1 MFRMS
6 GHKILTNMKFM
17 YYITFSAKQTPP
29 TATEMPL
36 LEGPTKIKYSEG
48 SEYVAQVR
56 YVPHIVYLIIYYHV

>member
-1 MFRMS
+1 
-6 GHKILTNMKFM
+6 M

-48 SEYVAQVR
+48 SEYVAQVSN
-56 YVPHIVYLIIYYHV
+56 VPCIVYVIIYYHV